1 VTLTEFLSGDPA
13 CAGAMNRM
21 DNSSLDVAMTLGKLP
36 VVGEAVP
43 DFELPDSM
51 AVPRR
56 LSALVRSD
64 PLVLLFYRG
73 SW

>member
-1 VTLTEFLSGDPA
+1 METRGRGDEQD
-13 CAGAMNRM
+13 G
-21 DNSSLDVAMTLGKLP
+21 NSYSDGAMTLGKLP

-43 DFELPDSM
+43 DFELPDSL

-56 LSALVRSD
+56 LSGLVTPD

-73 SW
+73 AW